1 MWFLGAA
8 KGGTDTVFQPLAQ
21 HDRAAGHGLRANVVP
36 MLGNAHTVTA
46 IL

>member
-8 KGGTDTVFQPLAQ
+8 KGGTDTVVQPLAQ
-21 HDRAAGHGLRANVVP
+21 HDRAAGHGPMANVVQMP
-36 MLGNAHTVTA
+36 GNAHSVTA